1 MGSPVQQTIGFLPI
15 SAFVIPRLFY
25 NDQQQNTGCGMF
37 QVTTN
42 LYDLGEELVCHL

>member
-25 NDQQQNTGCGMF
+25 NDQQNTGYGMF